1 MRRIA
6 ARLARALAAR
16 SARAPGARVA
26 RARAVRR
33 VEALVA
39 VLAAA
44 SLGACQ
50 LAAQRVPLATSE
62 PPAAGQLEACPNAL
76 LASVRLEGDPAQR
89 PAVWV
94 VGQDGR
100 RLSILWR
107 HGFSAR
113 FTPRLE
119 LLDEDGDVVARE
131 GDVLNLGGVDISEE
145 FDWFACEVAGS
156 D

>member
-6 ARLARALAAR
+6 APLARALAAL
-16 SARAPGARVA
+16 GV
-26 RARAVRR
+26 
-33 VEALVA
+33 
-39 VLAAA
+39 AA

-50 LAAQRVPLATSE
+50 LAEQRVPLATSE
-62 PPAAGQLEACPNAL
+62 PPPGGQLEACPNAL

-119 LLDEDGDVVARE
+119 LLDEDGKVVARE
-131 GDVLNLGGVDISEE
+131 GDVLNLGGGDTSEE